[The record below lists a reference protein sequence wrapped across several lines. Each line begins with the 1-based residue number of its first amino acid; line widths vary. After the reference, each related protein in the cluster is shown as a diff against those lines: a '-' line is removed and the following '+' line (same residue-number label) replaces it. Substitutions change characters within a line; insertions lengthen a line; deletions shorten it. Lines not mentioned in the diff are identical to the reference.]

1 MSKGGTFVT
10 FYQLAFRYLKRKK
23 AKAILLFFVLLLV
36 SSMILSTNMI
46 LRATEDSKA
55 EIQEKT
61 KSKIVLE
68 ITKEENRIT
77 QQEVE
82 EILNLEE
89 VSTVNCQNKG
99 QAFPNNFYPVTTNDS
114 TEENNQKIM
123 LFSYDDLQNDSAFYE
138 GRYRLVSGNYITKDK
153 RGAVI
158 NSSLD
163 DSNGLELGDDIKI
176 ENTEGKIVSLKIVG
190 LFLSG
195 SERKQT
201 EKMDSVDR
209 IENQIFVDNESYSQ
223 LLGNTG
229 YYKVSVYC
237 KNPEQLPTLEKQLR
251 SIFPEKVSFTS
262 SDTLYRQM
270 ALPLDQITRVANL
283 MLVLTLITGIVI
295 VSLLLCMWMRTRQ
308 KEAAIFISIGK
319 SKYSIFL
326 QVFLESFLVFLVSII
341 GACGLGSLMAEFLQ
355 KALTHSETTEV
366 SLNVFLQGK
375 DIGSLVVWGSFL
387 VLTAVLV
394 SLFPILKANPRDT
407 LSRMEG

>member
-1 MSKGGTFVT
+1 MT

-46 LRATEDSKA
+46 LRATKDSKA
-55 EIQEKT
+55 AIQEKA

-68 ITKEENRIT
+68 IAKEENKIT

-89 VSTVNCQNKG
+89 VSEVNCQDKG

-114 TEENNQKIM
+114 MEENNQKIA
-123 LFSYDDLQNDSAFYE
+123 LLSYDDLKNDSAFYE
-138 GRYRLVSGNYITKDK
+138 GQYRLVSGEYIAKDK

-158 NSSLD
+158 NSLLA

-176 ENTEGKIVSLKIVG
+176 ENAEGKIISLKIVG
-190 LFLSG
+190 LFLAG

-201 EKMDSVDR
+201 EKMNSADR

-223 LLGNTG
+223 FLGNTG

-237 KNPEQLPTLEKQLR
+237 KNPEQLSMMEEQLR
-251 SIFPEKVSFTS
+251 SVLSEKVSFTS

-270 ALPLDQITRVANL
+270 ALPLEQITRVANL

-308 KEAAIFISIGK
+308 KEAAIFTSIGK

-326 QVFLESFLVFLVSII
+326 QVFLESFLVFMVSVI
-341 GACGLGSLMAEFLQ
+341 GACGLGSLMAGFLQ
-355 KALTHSETTEV
+355 KALTHSETTEI

-375 DIGSLVVWGSFL
+375 DIGSLMIWGSFI
-387 VLTAVLV
+387 VLAAVVV

>member
-46 LRATEDSKA
+46 LRATKDSKA
-55 EIQEKT
+55 AIQEKA

-68 ITKEENRIT
+68 IAKEENKIT

-89 VSTVNCQNKG
+89 VSEVNCQDKG

-114 TEENNQKIM
+114 MEENNQKIA
-123 LFSYDDLQNDSAFYE
+123 LLSYDDLKNDSAFYE
-138 GRYRLVSGNYITKDK
+138 GQYRLVSGEYIAKDK

-158 NSSLD
+158 NSLLA
-163 DSNGLELGDDIKI
+163 DSNGLKLGDDIKV
-176 ENTEGKIVSLKIVG
+176 ENAEGKIISLKIVG
-190 LFLSG
+190 LFLAG

-201 EKMDSVDR
+201 EKMNSADR

-223 LLGNTG
+223 FLGNTG

-237 KNPEQLPTLEKQLR
+237 KNPEQLSMMEEQLR
-251 SIFPEKVSFTS
+251 SVLSEKVSFTS

-270 ALPLDQITRVANL
+270 ALPLEQITRVANL

-308 KEAAIFISIGK
+308 KEAAIFTSIGK

-326 QVFLESFLVFLVSII
+326 QVFLESFLVFMVSVI
-341 GACGLGSLMAEFLQ
+341 GACGLGSLMAGFLQ
-355 KALTHSETTEV
+355 KALTHSETTEI

-375 DIGSLVVWGSFL
+375 DIGSLMIWGSFI
-387 VLTAVLV
+387 VLAAVVV

>member
-1 MSKGGTFVT
+1 MT

-46 LRATEDSKA
+46 LRATKDSKA
-55 EIQEKT
+55 AIQEKA

-68 ITKEENRIT
+68 IAKEENNIT

-89 VSTVNCQNKG
+89 VSEVNCQDKG
-99 QAFPNNFYPVTTNDS
+99 QAFPNNFYPVTINDS
-114 TEENNQKIM
+114 MEENNQKIA
-123 LFSYDDLQNDSAFYE
+123 LLSYDDLKNDSAFYE
-138 GRYRLVSGNYITKDK
+138 GQYRLVSGEYIAKDK

-158 NSSLD
+158 NSLLA
-163 DSNGLELGDDIKI
+163 DSNGLKLGDDIKI
-176 ENTEGKIVSLKIVG
+176 ENAEGKIISLKIVG
-190 LFLSG
+190 LFLAG

-201 EKMDSVDR
+201 EKMNSADR

-223 LLGNTG
+223 FLGNTG

-237 KNPEQLPTLEKQLR
+237 KNPEQLSMMEEQLR
-251 SIFPEKVSFTS
+251 SVLSEKVSFTS

-270 ALPLDQITRVANL
+270 ALPLEQITRVANL

-295 VSLLLCMWMRTRQ
+295 VLLLLCMWMRTRQ
-308 KEAAIFISIGK
+308 KEAAIFTSIGK

-326 QVFLESFLVFLVSII
+326 QVFLESFLVFMVSVI
-341 GACGLGSLMAEFLQ
+341 GACGLGSLMAGFLQ
-355 KALTHSETTEV
+355 KALTHSETTEI

-375 DIGSLVVWGSFL
+375 DIGSLMILGSFI
-387 VLTAVLV
+387 VLAAVVV

>member
-36 SSMILSTNMI
+36 SSMILSINMI

-158 NSSLD
+158 NSSLA

>member
-1 MSKGGTFVT
+1 MT

-46 LRATEDSKA
+46 LRATKDSKA
-55 EIQEKT
+55 AIQEKA

-68 ITKEENRIT
+68 IAKEENKIT
-77 QQEVE
+77 RQEVE

-89 VSTVNCQNKG
+89 VSEVNCQDKG

-114 TEENNQKIM
+114 MEENNQKIT
-123 LFSYDDLQNDSAFYE
+123 LLSYDDLKNDSAFYE
-138 GRYRLVSGNYITKDK
+138 GQYRLVSGEYITKDQ

-158 NSSLD
+158 NSLLA

-176 ENTEGKIVSLKIVG
+176 ENAEGKIISLKIVG
-190 LFLSG
+190 LFLAG

-201 EKMDSVDR
+201 EKMNSADR

-223 LLGNTG
+223 FLGNTG

-237 KNPEQLPTLEKQLR
+237 KNPEQLSMMEEQLR
-251 SIFPEKVSFTS
+251 SVLSEKVSFTS

-270 ALPLDQITRVANL
+270 ALPLEQITRVANL

-308 KEAAIFISIGK
+308 KEAAIFTSIGK

-326 QVFLESFLVFLVSII
+326 QVFLESFLVFMVSVI
-341 GACGLGSLMAEFLQ
+341 GACGLGSLMAGFLQ
-355 KALTHSETTEV
+355 KALTHSETTEI

-375 DIGSLVVWGSFL
+375 DIGSLMIWGSFI
-387 VLTAVLV
+387 VLAAVVV

>member
-10 FYQLAFRYLKRKK
+10 FYQLTFRYLKRKK
-23 AKAILLFFVLLLV
+23 AKAILLFLVLLLV

-55 EIQEKT
+55 EIQQKT

-123 LFSYDDLQNDSAFYE
+123 LFSYDDLQNDIAFYE
-138 GRYRLVSGNYITKDK
+138 GRYRLVSGNNITKDK

-158 NSSLD
+158 NSSLA

>member
-1 MSKGGTFVT
+1 MT

-55 EIQEKT
+55 AIQEKT

-68 ITKEENRIT
+68 ITKEGNRIT
-77 QQEVE
+77 QKEVE

-89 VSTVNCQNKG
+89 VSAVNCQDKG

-114 TEENNQKIM
+114 MEENNQKIT
-123 LFSYDDLQNDSAFYE
+123 LLSYDDLQNDSAFYE
-138 GRYRLVSGNYITKDK
+138 GQYRLVSGDYITKNK

-158 NSSLD
+158 NSHLA
-163 DSNGLELGDDIKI
+163 DSNGLGLGDDIKI
-176 ENTEGKIVSLKIVG
+176 ENAEGKIISLKIVG

-201 EKMDSVDR
+201 EKMDSVNR

-223 LLGNTG
+223 FLGNTG

-237 KNPEQLPTLEKQLR
+237 KNPEQLSMMEEQLR
-251 SIFPEKVSFTS
+251 SVLSEKVSFTS

-270 ALPLDQITRVANL
+270 VLPLEQITRVVNL

-308 KEAAIFISIGK
+308 KEATIFISIGK
-319 SKYSIFL
+319 SKCSIFL
-326 QVFLESFLVFLVSII
+326 QVFLESFLVFMVSII
-341 GACGLGSLMAEFLQ
+341 GACGLGSLMAGLLQ
-355 KALTHSETTEV
+355 KVLTHSETTEV

-375 DIGSLVVWGSFL
+375 DIGSLIIWGSFI
-387 VLTAVLV
+387 VLAAVVV
-394 SLFPILKANPRDT
+394 SLFLILKANPRDT

>member
-1 MSKGGTFVT
+1 MT
-10 FYQLAFRYLKRKK
+10 FYQLAFRYLRRKK

-46 LRATEDSKA
+46 LRATKDSKA
-55 EIQEKT
+55 AIQEKA

-68 ITKEENRIT
+68 IAKEENKIT

-89 VSTVNCQNKG
+89 VSEVNCQDKG

-114 TEENNQKIM
+114 MEENNQKIA
-123 LFSYDDLQNDSAFYE
+123 LLSYDDLKNDSAFYE
-138 GRYRLVSGNYITKDK
+138 GQYRLVSGEYIAKDK

-158 NSSLD
+158 NSLLA
-163 DSNGLELGDDIKI
+163 DSNGLKLGDDIKI
-176 ENTEGKIVSLKIVG
+176 ENAEGKIISLKIVG
-190 LFLSG
+190 LFLAG

-201 EKMDSVDR
+201 EKMNSADR

-223 LLGNTG
+223 FLGNTG

-237 KNPEQLPTLEKQLR
+237 KNPEQLSMMEEQLR
-251 SIFPEKVSFTS
+251 SVLSEKVSFTS

-270 ALPLDQITRVANL
+270 ALPLEQITKVANL

-308 KEAAIFISIGK
+308 KEAAIFTSIGK

-326 QVFLESFLVFLVSII
+326 QVFLESFLVFMVSVI
-341 GACGLGSLMAEFLQ
+341 GACGLGSLMAGFLQ
-355 KALTHSETTEV
+355 KALTHSETTEI

-375 DIGSLVVWGSFL
+375 DIGSLMIWGSFI
-387 VLTAVLV
+387 VLAAVVV

>member
-158 NSSLD
+158 NSSLA

-355 KALTHSETTEV
+355 KALTHSETTEL

-387 VLTAVLV
+387 VLIAVLV

>member
-1 MSKGGTFVT
+1 MT

-46 LRATEDSKA
+46 LRATKDSKA
-55 EIQEKT
+55 AIQEKA

-68 ITKEENRIT
+68 IAKEENKIT

-89 VSTVNCQNKG
+89 VSEVNCQDKG

-114 TEENNQKIM
+114 MEENNQKIA
-123 LFSYDDLQNDSAFYE
+123 LLSYDDLKNDSAFYE
-138 GRYRLVSGNYITKDK
+138 GQYRLVSGEYIAKDK

-158 NSSLD
+158 NSLLA
-163 DSNGLELGDDIKI
+163 DSNGLKLGDDIKI
-176 ENTEGKIVSLKIVG
+176 ENAEGKIISLKIVG
-190 LFLSG
+190 LFLAG

-201 EKMDSVDR
+201 EKMNSADR

-223 LLGNTG
+223 FLGNTG

-237 KNPEQLPTLEKQLR
+237 KNPEQLSMMEEQLR
-251 SIFPEKVSFTS
+251 SVLSEKVSFTS

-270 ALPLDQITRVANL
+270 ALPLEQITRVANL

-308 KEAAIFISIGK
+308 KEAAIFTSIGK

-326 QVFLESFLVFLVSII
+326 QVFLESFLVFMVSVI
-341 GACGLGSLMAEFLQ
+341 GACGLGSLMAGFLQ
-355 KALTHSETTEV
+355 KALTHSETTEI

-375 DIGSLVVWGSFL
+375 DIGSLMIWGSFI
-387 VLTAVLV
+387 VLAAVVV

-407 LSRMEG
+407 LSRGSVK

>member
-1 MSKGGTFVT
+1 MT

-158 NSSLD
+158 NSSLA

>member
-1 MSKGGTFVT
+1 MT

-46 LRATEDSKA
+46 LRATKDSKA
-55 EIQEKT
+55 AIQEKA

-68 ITKEENRIT
+68 IAKEENKIT

-89 VSTVNCQNKG
+89 VSEVNCQDKG

-114 TEENNQKIM
+114 MEENNQKIA
-123 LFSYDDLQNDSAFYE
+123 LLSYDDLKNDSAFYE
-138 GRYRLVSGNYITKDK
+138 GQYRLVSGEYIAKDK

-158 NSSLD
+158 NSLLA
-163 DSNGLELGDDIKI
+163 DSNGLKLGDDIKI
-176 ENTEGKIVSLKIVG
+176 ENAEGKIISLKIVG
-190 LFLSG
+190 WFLAG

-201 EKMDSVDR
+201 EKMNSADR

-223 LLGNTG
+223 FLGNTG

-237 KNPEQLPTLEKQLR
+237 KNPEQLSMMEEQLR
-251 SIFPEKVSFTS
+251 SVLSEKVSFTS

-270 ALPLDQITRVANL
+270 ALPLEQITRVANL

-308 KEAAIFISIGK
+308 KEAAIFTSIGK

-326 QVFLESFLVFLVSII
+326 QVFLESFLVFMVSVI
-341 GACGLGSLMAEFLQ
+341 GACGLGSLMAGFLQ
-355 KALTHSETTEV
+355 KALTHSETTEI

-375 DIGSLVVWGSFL
+375 DIGSLMIWGSFI
-387 VLTAVLV
+387 VLAAVVV
-394 SLFPILKANPRDT
+394 SLFPIIKANPRDT

>member
-1 MSKGGTFVT
+1 MT

-46 LRATEDSKA
+46 LRATKDSKA
-55 EIQEKT
+55 AIQEKA

-68 ITKEENRIT
+68 IAKEENKIT

-89 VSTVNCQNKG
+89 VSEVNCQDKG

-114 TEENNQKIM
+114 MEENNQKIT
-123 LFSYDDLQNDSAFYE
+123 LLSYDDLKNDSAFYE
-138 GRYRLVSGNYITKDK
+138 GQYRLVSGEYITKDQ

-158 NSSLD
+158 NSLLA

-176 ENTEGKIVSLKIVG
+176 ENAEGKIISLIIVG
-190 LFLSG
+190 LFLAG

-201 EKMDSVDR
+201 EKMNSADR

-223 LLGNTG
+223 FLGNTG

-237 KNPEQLPTLEKQLR
+237 KNPEQLSMMEEQLR
-251 SIFPEKVSFTS
+251 SVLSEKVSFTS

-270 ALPLDQITRVANL
+270 ALPLEQITRVANL

-308 KEAAIFISIGK
+308 KEAAIFTSIGK

-326 QVFLESFLVFLVSII
+326 QVFLESFLVFMVSVI
-341 GACGLGSLMAEFLQ
+341 GACGLGSLMAGFLQ
-355 KALTHSETTEV
+355 KALTHSETTEI

-375 DIGSLVVWGSFL
+375 DIGSLMIWGSFI
-387 VLTAVLV
+387 VLAAVVV

>member
-1 MSKGGTFVT
+1 MT
-10 FYQLAFRYLKRKK
+10 FYQLTFRYLKRKK
-23 AKAILLFFVLLLV
+23 AKAILLFLVLLLV

-55 EIQEKT
+55 EIQQKT

-89 VSTVNCQNKG
+89 VSPVNCQNKG

-158 NSSLD
+158 NSSLA

>member
-158 NSSLD
+158 NSSLA

-387 VLTAVLV
+387 VLIAVLV

>member
-1 MSKGGTFVT
+1 MT

-23 AKAILLFFVLLLV
+23 VKALLLLFVLLLV

-55 EIQEKT
+55 VIQEKT

-68 ITKEENRIT
+68 ITKEGNRIT
-77 QQEVE
+77 QKEVE

-89 VSTVNCQNKG
+89 VSAVNCQDKG

-114 TEENNQKIM
+114 MEENNQKIT
-123 LFSYDDLQNDSAFYE
+123 LLSYDDLQNDSAFYE
-138 GRYRLVSGNYITKDK
+138 GQYRIVSGDYITKNK

-158 NSSLD
+158 NSHLA
-163 DSNGLELGDDIKI
+163 DSNGLGLGDDIKI
-176 ENTEGKIVSLKIVG
+176 ENAEGKIISLKIVG

-201 EKMDSVDR
+201 EKMDSVNR

-223 LLGNTG
+223 FLGNTG

-237 KNPEQLPTLEKQLR
+237 KNPEQLSMMEEQLR
-251 SIFPEKVSFTS
+251 SVLSEKVSFTS

-270 ALPLDQITRVANL
+270 VLPLEQITRVVNL

-319 SKYSIFL
+319 SKCSIFL
-326 QVFLESFLVFLVSII
+326 QVFLESFLVFMVSVI
-341 GACGLGSLMAEFLQ
+341 GACGLGSLMAGFLQ
-355 KALTHSETTEV
+355 KALTHSETTEI

-375 DIGSLVVWGSFL
+375 DIGSLMIWGSFI
-387 VLTAVLV
+387 VLAAVVV

>member
-1 MSKGGTFVT
+1 MT

-23 AKAILLFFVLLLV
+23 VKALLLLFVLLLV

-55 EIQEKT
+55 VIQEKT

-68 ITKEENRIT
+68 ITKEGNRIT
-77 QQEVE
+77 QKEVE

-89 VSTVNCQNKG
+89 VSAVNCQDKG

-114 TEENNQKIM
+114 MEENNQKIT
-123 LFSYDDLQNDSAFYE
+123 LLSYDDLKNDSAFYE
-138 GRYRLVSGNYITKDK
+138 GQYRLVSGEYITKDQ

-158 NSSLD
+158 NSLLA

-176 ENTEGKIVSLKIVG
+176 ENAEGKIISLKIVG

-201 EKMDSVDR
+201 EKMDSVNR

-223 LLGNTG
+223 FLGNTG

-237 KNPEQLPTLEKQLR
+237 KNPEQLSMMEEQLR
-251 SIFPEKVSFTS
+251 SVLSEKVSFTS

-270 ALPLDQITRVANL
+270 ALPLEQITRVANL

-308 KEAAIFISIGK
+308 KEAAIFTSIGK

-326 QVFLESFLVFLVSII
+326 QVFLESFLVFMVSVI
-341 GACGLGSLMAEFLQ
+341 GACGLGSLMAGFLQ
-355 KALTHSETTEV
+355 KALTHSETTEI

-375 DIGSLVVWGSFL
+375 DIGSLMIWGSFI
-387 VLTAVLV
+387 VLAAVVV
-394 SLFPILKANPRDT
+394 SLFPILKVNPRDT

>member
-1 MSKGGTFVT
+1 MT
-10 FYQLAFRYLKRKK
+10 FYQLAYRYLKRKR

-46 LRATEDSKA
+46 LRATEDSKVA
-55 EIQEKT
+55 IQEKT

-68 ITKEENRIT
+68 ITKEGNRIT
-77 QQEVE
+77 QKEVE
-82 EILNLEE
+82 EILNLKE
-89 VSTVNCQNKG
+89 VSVVNCQDKG

-114 TEENNQKIM
+114 MEENNQKIT
-123 LFSYDDLQNDSAFYE
+123 LLSYDDLQNDSAFYE
-138 GRYRLVSGNYITKDK
+138 GQYRLVSGDYIAKDK

-158 NSSLD
+158 NSHLA
-163 DSNGLELGDDIKI
+163 DSNGLGLGDDIKI
-176 ENTEGKIVSLKIVG
+176 ENAEGKIISLKIVG

-201 EKMDSVDR
+201 EKMDSVNR

-223 LLGNTG
+223 FLGNTG

-237 KNPEQLPTLEKQLR
+237 KNPEQLSMMEEQLR
-251 SIFPEKVSFTS
+251 SVLSEKVSFTS

-270 ALPLDQITRVANL
+270 VLPLEQITRVVNL

-341 GACGLGSLMAEFLQ
+341 GACGLGSLMAGLLQ
-355 KALTHSETTEV
+355 KVLTHSETTEV

-375 DIGSLVVWGSFL
+375 DIGSLIIWGSFI
-387 VLTAVLV
+387 VLAAVVV

>member
-1 MSKGGTFVT
+1 MT
-10 FYQLAFRYLKRKK
+10 FYQLAFRYLRRKK

-46 LRATEDSKA
+46 LRATKDSKA
-55 EIQEKT
+55 AIQEKA

-68 ITKEENRIT
+68 IAKEENKIT

-89 VSTVNCQNKG
+89 VSEVNCQDKG

-114 TEENNQKIM
+114 MEENNQKIA
-123 LFSYDDLQNDSAFYE
+123 LLSYDDLKNDSAFYE
-138 GRYRLVSGNYITKDK
+138 GQYRLVSGEYIAKDK

-158 NSSLD
+158 NSLLA
-163 DSNGLELGDDIKI
+163 DSNGLKLGDDIKI
-176 ENTEGKIVSLKIVG
+176 ENAEGKIISLKIVG
-190 LFLSG
+190 LFLAG

-201 EKMDSVDR
+201 EKMNSADR

-223 LLGNTG
+223 FLGNTG

-237 KNPEQLPTLEKQLR
+237 KNPEQLSMMEEQLR
-251 SIFPEKVSFTS
+251 SVLSEKVSFTS

-270 ALPLDQITRVANL
+270 ALPLEQITRVANL

-308 KEAAIFISIGK
+308 KEAAIFTSIGK

-326 QVFLESFLVFLVSII
+326 QVFLESFLVFMVSVI
-341 GACGLGSLMAEFLQ
+341 GACGLGSLMAGFLQ
-355 KALTHSETTEV
+355 KALTHSETTEI

-375 DIGSLVVWGSFL
+375 DIGSLMIWGSFI
-387 VLTAVLV
+387 VLAAVVV

>member
-1 MSKGGTFVT
+1 VT

-158 NSSLD
+158 NSSLA

>member
-1 MSKGGTFVT
+1 MT

-158 NSSLD
+158 NSSLA
-163 DSNGLELGDDIKI
+163 DSNRLELGDDIKI

>member
-158 NSSLD
+158 NSSLA

-308 KEAAIFISIGK
+308 KEAAIFVSIGK

>member
-1 MSKGGTFVT
+1 MT

-158 NSSLD
+158 NSSLA

-308 KEAAIFISIGK
+308 KEAAIFISLGK

>member
-1 MSKGGTFVT
+1 MT

-46 LRATEDSKA
+46 LRATKDSKA
-55 EIQEKT
+55 AIQEKA

-68 ITKEENRIT
+68 IAKEENKIT
-77 QQEVE
+77 QQGVE

-89 VSTVNCQNKG
+89 VSEVNCQDKG

-114 TEENNQKIM
+114 MEENNQKIT
-123 LFSYDDLQNDSAFYE
+123 LLSYDDLKNDSAFYE
-138 GRYRLVSGNYITKDK
+138 GQYRLVSGEYITKDQ

-158 NSSLD
+158 NSLLA

-176 ENTEGKIVSLKIVG
+176 ENAEGKIISLKIVG
-190 LFLSG
+190 LFLAG

-201 EKMDSVDR
+201 EKMNSADR

-223 LLGNTG
+223 FLGNTG

-237 KNPEQLPTLEKQLR
+237 KNPEQLSMMEEQLR
-251 SIFPEKVSFTS
+251 SVLSEKVSFTS

-270 ALPLDQITRVANL
+270 ALPLEQITRVANL

-308 KEAAIFISIGK
+308 KEAAIFTSIGK

-326 QVFLESFLVFLVSII
+326 QVFLESFLVFMVSVI
-341 GACGLGSLMAEFLQ
+341 GACGLGSLMAGFLQ
-355 KALTHSETTEV
+355 KALTHSETTEI

-375 DIGSLVVWGSFL
+375 DIGSLMIWGSFI
-387 VLTAVLV
+387 VLAAVVV

>member
-1 MSKGGTFVT
+1 MT

-46 LRATEDSKA
+46 LRATKDSKA
-55 EIQEKT
+55 AIQEKA

-68 ITKEENRIT
+68 IAKEENKIT

-89 VSTVNCQNKG
+89 VSEVNCQDKG

-114 TEENNQKIM
+114 MEENNQKIT
-123 LFSYDDLQNDSAFYE
+123 LLSYDDLKNDSAFYE
-138 GRYRLVSGNYITKDK
+138 GQYRLVSGEYITKDQ

-158 NSSLD
+158 NSLLA

-176 ENTEGKIVSLKIVG
+176 ENAEGKIISLKIVG
-190 LFLSG
+190 LFLAG

-201 EKMDSVDR
+201 EKMNSADR

-223 LLGNTG
+223 FLGNTG

-237 KNPEQLPTLEKQLR
+237 KNPEQLSMMEEQLR
-251 SIFPEKVSFTS
+251 SVLSEKVSFTS

-270 ALPLDQITRVANL
+270 ALPLEQITRVANL

-308 KEAAIFISIGK
+308 KEAAIFTSIGK

-326 QVFLESFLVFLVSII
+326 QVFLESFLVFMVSVI
-341 GACGLGSLMAEFLQ
+341 GACGLGSLMAGFLQ
-355 KALTHSETTEV
+355 KALTHSETTEI

-375 DIGSLVVWGSFL
+375 DIGSLMIWGSFI
-387 VLTAVLV
+387 VLAAVVV

>member
-1 MSKGGTFVT
+1 MT

-46 LRATEDSKA
+46 LRATKDSKA
-55 EIQEKT
+55 AIQEKA

-68 ITKEENRIT
+68 IAKEENKIT

-89 VSTVNCQNKG
+89 VSEVNCQDKG

-114 TEENNQKIM
+114 MEENNQKIA
-123 LFSYDDLQNDSAFYE
+123 LLSYDDLKNDSAFYE
-138 GRYRLVSGNYITKDK
+138 GQYRLVSGEYIAKDK

-158 NSSLD
+158 NSLLA
-163 DSNGLELGDDIKI
+163 DSNGLKLGDDIKV
-176 ENTEGKIVSLKIVG
+176 ENAEGKIISLKIVG
-190 LFLSG
+190 LFLAG

-201 EKMDSVDR
+201 EKMNSADR

-223 LLGNTG
+223 FLGNTG

-237 KNPEQLPTLEKQLR
+237 KNPEQLSMMEEQLR
-251 SIFPEKVSFTS
+251 SVLSEKVSFTS

-270 ALPLDQITRVANL
+270 ALPLEQITRVANL

-308 KEAAIFISIGK
+308 KEAAIFTSIGK

-326 QVFLESFLVFLVSII
+326 QVFLESFLVFMVSVI
-341 GACGLGSLMAEFLQ
+341 GACGLGSLMAGFLQ
-355 KALTHSETTEV
+355 KALTHSETTEI

-375 DIGSLVVWGSFL
+375 DIGSLMIWGSFI
-387 VLTAVLV
+387 VLAAVVV

>member
-1 MSKGGTFVT
+1 MT

-46 LRATEDSKA
+46 LRATKDSKA
-55 EIQEKT
+55 AIQEKA

-68 ITKEENRIT
+68 IAKEENKIT

-89 VSTVNCQNKG
+89 VSEVNCQDKG

-114 TEENNQKIM
+114 MEENNQKIT
-123 LFSYDDLQNDSAFYE
+123 LLSYDDLKNDSAFYE
-138 GRYRLVSGNYITKDK
+138 GQYRLVSGEYITKDQ

-158 NSSLD
+158 NSLLA

-176 ENTEGKIVSLKIVG
+176 ENAEGKIISLKIVG
-190 LFLSG
+190 LFLAG

-201 EKMDSVDR
+201 EKMNSADR

-223 LLGNTG
+223 FLGNTG

-237 KNPEQLPTLEKQLR
+237 KNPEQLSMMEEQLR
-251 SIFPEKVSFTS
+251 SVLSEKVSFTS

-270 ALPLDQITRVANL
+270 ALPLEQITRVANL

-308 KEAAIFISIGK
+308 KK
-319 SKYSIFL
+319 PLFL
-326 QVFLESFLVFLVSII
+326 
-341 GACGLGSLMAEFLQ
+341 
-355 KALTHSETTEV
+355 
-366 SLNVFLQGK
+366 
-375 DIGSLVVWGSFL
+375 L
-387 VLTAVLV
+387 VLANQSTVFFYKYFW
-394 SLFPILKANPRDT
+394 SLFWCLWY
-407 LSRMEG
+407 L

>member
-55 EIQEKT
+55 AIQEKT

-68 ITKEENRIT
+68 ITKEGNRIT
-77 QQEVE
+77 QKEVE

-89 VSTVNCQNKG
+89 VSAVNCQDKG

-114 TEENNQKIM
+114 MEENNQKIT
-123 LFSYDDLQNDSAFYE
+123 LLSYDDLQNDSAFYE
-138 GRYRLVSGNYITKDK
+138 GQYRLVSGDYITKNK

-158 NSSLD
+158 NSHLA
-163 DSNGLELGDDIKI
+163 DSNGLGLGDDIKI
-176 ENTEGKIVSLKIVG
+176 ENAEGKIISLKIVG

-201 EKMDSVDR
+201 EKMDSVNR

-223 LLGNTG
+223 FLGNTG

-237 KNPEQLPTLEKQLR
+237 KNPEQLSMMEEQLR
-251 SIFPEKVSFTS
+251 SVLSEKVSFTS

-270 ALPLDQITRVANL
+270 VLPLEQITRVVNL

-308 KEAAIFISIGK
+308 KEATIFISIGK
-319 SKYSIFL
+319 SKCSIFL
-326 QVFLESFLVFLVSII
+326 QVFLESFLVFMVSII
-341 GACGLGSLMAEFLQ
+341 GACGLGSLMAGLLQ
-355 KALTHSETTEV
+355 KVLTHSETTEV

-375 DIGSLVVWGSFL
+375 DIGSLIIWGSFI
-387 VLTAVLV
+387 VLAAVVV

>member
-1 MSKGGTFVT
+1 MT

-46 LRATEDSKA
+46 LRATKDSKA
-55 EIQEKT
+55 AIQEKA

-68 ITKEENRIT
+68 IAKEENKIT

-89 VSTVNCQNKG
+89 VSEVNCQDKG

-114 TEENNQKIM
+114 MEENNQKIA
-123 LFSYDDLQNDSAFYE
+123 LLSYDDLKNDSAFYE
-138 GRYRLVSGNYITKDK
+138 GQYRLVSGEYITKDQ

-158 NSSLD
+158 NSLLA
-163 DSNGLELGDDIKI
+163 DSNGLKLGDDIKI
-176 ENTEGKIVSLKIVG
+176 ENAEGKIISLKIVG
-190 LFLSG
+190 LFLAG

-201 EKMDSVDR
+201 EKMNSADR

-223 LLGNTG
+223 FLGNTG

-237 KNPEQLPTLEKQLR
+237 KNPEQLSMMEEQLR
-251 SIFPEKVSFTS
+251 SVLSEKVSFTS

-270 ALPLDQITRVANL
+270 ALPLEQITRVANL

-308 KEAAIFISIGK
+308 KEAAIFTSIGK

-326 QVFLESFLVFLVSII
+326 QVFLESFLVFMVSVI
-341 GACGLGSLMAEFLQ
+341 GACGLGSLMAGFLQ
-355 KALTHSETTEV
+355 KALTHSETTEI

-375 DIGSLVVWGSFL
+375 DIGSLMIWGSFI
-387 VLTAVLV
+387 VLAAVVV

>member
-1 MSKGGTFVT
+1 MT
-10 FYQLAFRYLKRKK
+10 FYQLAFRYIKRKK

-158 NSSLD
+158 NSSLA

-394 SLFPILKANPRDT
+394 SLFPILKAKPRDT
-407 LSRMEG
+407 VSRMEG

>member
-1 MSKGGTFVT
+1 MT

-46 LRATEDSKA
+46 LRATKDSKA
-55 EIQEKT
+55 AIQEKA

-68 ITKEENRIT
+68 IAKEENKIT
-77 QQEVE
+77 QQGVE

-89 VSTVNCQNKG
+89 VSEVNCQDKG

-114 TEENNQKIM
+114 MEENNQKIT
-123 LFSYDDLQNDSAFYE
+123 LLSYDDLKNDSAFYE
-138 GRYRLVSGNYITKDK
+138 GQYRLVSGEYITKDQ

-158 NSSLD
+158 NSLLA

-176 ENTEGKIVSLKIVG
+176 ENAEGKIISLKIVG

-201 EKMDSVDR
+201 EKMNSADR

-223 LLGNTG
+223 FLGNTG

-237 KNPEQLPTLEKQLR
+237 KNPEQLSMMEEQLR
-251 SIFPEKVSFTS
+251 SVLSEKVSFTS

-270 ALPLDQITRVANL
+270 ALPLEQITRVANL

-308 KEAAIFISIGK
+308 KEAAIFTSIGK

-326 QVFLESFLVFLVSII
+326 QVFLESFLVFMVSVI
-341 GACGLGSLMAEFLQ
+341 GACGLGSLMAGFLQ
-355 KALTHSETTEV
+355 KALTHSETTEI

-375 DIGSLVVWGSFL
+375 DIGSLMIWGSFI
-387 VLTAVLV
+387 VLAAVVV

>member
-1 MSKGGTFVT
+1 MT

-46 LRATEDSKA
+46 LRATKDSKA
-55 EIQEKT
+55 AIQEKA

-68 ITKEENRIT
+68 IAKEENKIT
-77 QQEVE
+77 QQGVE

-89 VSTVNCQNKG
+89 VSEVNFQDKG

-114 TEENNQKIM
+114 MEENNQKIT
-123 LFSYDDLQNDSAFYE
+123 LLSYDDLKNDSAFYE
-138 GRYRLVSGNYITKDK
+138 GQYRLVSGEYITKDQ

-158 NSSLD
+158 NSLLA

-176 ENTEGKIVSLKIVG
+176 ENAEGKIISLKIVG
-190 LFLSG
+190 LFLAG

-201 EKMDSVDR
+201 EKMNSADR

-223 LLGNTG
+223 FLGNTG

-237 KNPEQLPTLEKQLR
+237 KNPEQLSMMEEQLR
-251 SIFPEKVSFTS
+251 SVLSEKVSFTS

-270 ALPLDQITRVANL
+270 ALPLEQITRVANL

-308 KEAAIFISIGK
+308 KEAAIFTSIGK

-326 QVFLESFLVFLVSII
+326 QVFLESFLVFMVSVI
-341 GACGLGSLMAEFLQ
+341 GACGLGSLMAGFLQ
-355 KALTHSETTEV
+355 KALTHSETTEI

-375 DIGSLVVWGSFL
+375 DIGSLMIWGSFI
-387 VLTAVLV
+387 VLAAVVV

>member
-1 MSKGGTFVT
+1 MT

-55 EIQEKT
+55 AIQEKA

-68 ITKEENRIT
+68 IAKEENKIT

-89 VSTVNCQNKG
+89 VSEVNCQDKG

-114 TEENNQKIM
+114 MEENNQKIA
-123 LFSYDDLQNDSAFYE
+123 LLSYDDLKNDSAFYE
-138 GRYRLVSGNYITKDK
+138 GQYRFVSGEYITKDQ

-158 NSSLD
+158 NSLLA

-176 ENTEGKIVSLKIVG
+176 ENAEGKSISLKIVG

-201 EKMDSVDR
+201 EKMNSADR

-223 LLGNTG
+223 FLGNTG

-237 KNPEQLPTLEKQLR
+237 KNPEQLSMMEEQLR
-251 SIFPEKVSFTS
+251 SVLSEKVSFTS

-270 ALPLDQITRVANL
+270 ALPLEQITRVANL

-308 KEAAIFISIGK
+308 KEAAIFTSIGK

-326 QVFLESFLVFLVSII
+326 QVFLESFLVFMISVI
-341 GACGLGSLMAEFLQ
+341 GACGLGSLMAGFLQ
-355 KALTHSETTEV
+355 KALTHSETTEIA
-366 SLNVFLQGK
+366 LDVFLQGK
-375 DIGSLVVWGSFL
+375 DIGSLMIWGSFI
-387 VLTAVLV
+387 VLAAVVV

>member
-1 MSKGGTFVT
+1 MT

-158 NSSLD
+158 NSSLA

-308 KEAAIFISIGK
+308 KEAAIFVSIGK

>member
-1 MSKGGTFVT
+1 MT

-46 LRATEDSKA
+46 LRATKDSKA
-55 EIQEKT
+55 AIQEKA

-68 ITKEENRIT
+68 IAKEENKIT

-89 VSTVNCQNKG
+89 VSEVNCQDKG

-114 TEENNQKIM
+114 MEENNQKIA
-123 LFSYDDLQNDSAFYE
+123 LLSYDDLKNDSAFYE
-138 GRYRLVSGNYITKDK
+138 GQYRLVSGEYIAKDK

-158 NSSLD
+158 NSLLA
-163 DSNGLELGDDIKI
+163 DSNGLKLGDDIKI
-176 ENTEGKIVSLKIVG
+176 ENAEGKIISLKIVG
-190 LFLSG
+190 LFLAG

-201 EKMDSVDR
+201 EKMNSADR

-223 LLGNTG
+223 FLGNTG

-237 KNPEQLPTLEKQLR
+237 KNPEQLSMMEEQLR
-251 SIFPEKVSFTS
+251 SVLSEKVSFTS

-270 ALPLDQITRVANL
+270 ALPLEQITRVANL

-308 KEAAIFISIGK
+308 KEAAIFTSIGK

-326 QVFLESFLVFLVSII
+326 QVFLESFLVFMVSVI
-341 GACGLGSLMAEFLQ
+341 GACGLGSLMAGFLQ
-355 KALTHSETTEV
+355 KALTHSETTEIA
-366 SLNVFLQGK
+366 LDVFLQGK
-375 DIGSLVVWGSFL
+375 DIGSLMIWGSFI
-387 VLTAVLV
+387 VLAAVVV

>member
-1 MSKGGTFVT
+1 MT

-46 LRATEDSKA
+46 LRATKDSKA
-55 EIQEKT
+55 AIQEKA

-68 ITKEENRIT
+68 IAKEENKIT

-89 VSTVNCQNKG
+89 VSEVNCQDKG

-114 TEENNQKIM
+114 MEENNQKIT
-123 LFSYDDLQNDSAFYE
+123 LLSYDDLKNDSAFYE
-138 GRYRLVSGNYITKDK
+138 GQYRLVSGKYITKDQ

-158 NSSLD
+158 NSLLA
-163 DSNGLELGDDIKI
+163 DSNGLKLGDDIKI
-176 ENTEGKIVSLKIVG
+176 ENAEGKIISLKIVG
-190 LFLSG
+190 LFLAG

-201 EKMDSVDR
+201 EKMNSADR

-223 LLGNTG
+223 FLGNTG

-237 KNPEQLPTLEKQLR
+237 KNPEQLSMMEEQLR
-251 SIFPEKVSFTS
+251 FVLSEKVSFTS

-270 ALPLDQITRVANL
+270 ALPLEQITRVANL

-308 KEAAIFISIGK
+308 KEAAIFTSIGK

-326 QVFLESFLVFLVSII
+326 QVFLESFLVFMVSVI
-341 GACGLGSLMAEFLQ
+341 GACGLGSLMAGFLQ
-355 KALTHSETTEV
+355 KALTHSETTEI

-375 DIGSLVVWGSFL
+375 DIGSLMIWGSFI
-387 VLTAVLV
+387 VLAAVVV